1 MIFEQPA
8 SCLNPVFTVGEQI
21 AEAVRANGGR
31 STEDA
36 RETVIRLMRLTGIP
50 SPEKRYRQYP
60 HEFSGGMLQRA
71 MISIAM
77 ASKPK
82 LLIADEPTTSLDVTV
97 QAQIIELIKDLIAKF
112 DTSLLLITHDLGVAA
127 ELCKD
132 VAVMYAGEIVERG
145 RLGEVFQDPKHPY
158 TQALLRAISD
168 DGLRPIKG
176 SVPELT
182 CLPDGCRFHPRCS
195 LVKDVC
201 RVLKPELKNEV
212 RCHLWEKS

>member
-1 MIFEQPA
+1 
-8 SCLNPVFTVGEQI
+8 
-21 AEAVRANGGR
+21 
-31 STEDA
+31 
-36 RETVIRLMRLTGIP
+36 
-50 SPEKRYRQYP
+50 
-60 HEFSGGMLQRA
+60 MLQRA

-145 RLGEVFQDPKHPY
+145 CLGEVFQDPKHPY
-158 TQALLRAISD
+158 TQALLGAISD

-176 SVPELT
+176 LVPELT
-182 CLPDGCRFHPRCS
+182 CLPDGCRFHPRCP

-201 RVLKPELKNEV
+201 RVLKPELKNGV